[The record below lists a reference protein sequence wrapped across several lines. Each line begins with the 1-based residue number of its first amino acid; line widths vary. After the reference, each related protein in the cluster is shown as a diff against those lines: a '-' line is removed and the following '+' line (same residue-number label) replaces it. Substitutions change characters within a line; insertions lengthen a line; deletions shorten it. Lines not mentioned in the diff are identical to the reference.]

1 MERGAQASPD
11 AQRLSGEAA
20 GLMYNLERAE
30 AEDAFQQNHRCA
42 TDANAQHVE
51 YCVATSQ

>member
-51 YCVATSQ
+51 YCVASSQ